1 MADIP
6 EVASREPHAAEVVS
20 ALPHEL
26 LCFVV
31 YVVSVFVVKRICYGF
46 LPSSSAGIKRA
57 AYRLEVEH
65 SFFCCVTPAFT
76 CVDKSDVDEHERR
89 KGNERLLS

>member
-6 EVASREPHAAEVVS
+6 EVASSEPHAAEVVA

-31 YVVSVFVVKRICYGF
+31 YVVSVFVVKRTCYGF
-46 LPSSSAGIKRA
+46 LPSCSACVKRA

-65 SFFCCVTPAFT
+65 SFFLLRNSCI
-76 CVDKSDVDEHERR
+76 SLRR
-89 KGNERLLS
+89 

>member
-6 EVASREPHAAEVVS
+6 EVASREPHPAEVVA

-31 YVVSVFVVKRICYGF
+31 YVISVFVIKRTCYGF

-65 SFFCCVTPAFT
+65 SFFCCVTPAFP
-76 CVDKSDVDEHERR
+76 CVDKSDVNEHERR
-89 KGNERLLS
+89 KADERLLS

>member
-6 EVASREPHAAEVVS
+6 EVACSEPHTSKVITTFAQK
-20 ALPHEL
+20 L

-31 YVVSVFVVKRICYGF
+31 YVVSVFVVKRTCYGF

-65 SFFCCVTPAFT
+65 SFFCCVTPAFP